1 MSRKSLQDA
10 GSVFV
15 NCPFDPKYKGLFDTI
30 VFTVFDC
37 GFKPRCAKEV
47 ADSGEV
53 RIDKIQRIIK
63 ECKFGIHDISRVELN
78 ENGLPR
84 FNMPLEL
91 GLFLG
96 AKKYGV
102 GLQKDKVCL
111 ILDSKPYRYQEFIS
125 DIGGQDIEAHND
137 DVEQCISVIRT
148 WLNDASGRKT
158 LPGRKIIHERY
169 KLFMSDLPEMCEE
182 LAIEVDELTFNDYA
196 GLISEWLSSQ
206 DMLG

>member
-53 RIDKIQRIIK
+53 RIDKFQRIIQ

-91 GLFLG
+91 GSFWGLRNTEWG
-96 AKKYGV
+96 YRRIKY
-102 GLQKDKVCL
+102 
-111 ILDSKPYRYQEFIS
+111 
-125 DIGGQDIEAHND
+125 A
-137 DVEQCISVIRT
+137 
-148 WLNDASGRKT
+148 
-158 LPGRKIIHERY
+158 
-169 KLFMSDLPEMCEE
+169 
-182 LAIEVDELTFNDYA
+182 
-196 GLISEWLSSQ
+196 
-206 DMLG
+206 